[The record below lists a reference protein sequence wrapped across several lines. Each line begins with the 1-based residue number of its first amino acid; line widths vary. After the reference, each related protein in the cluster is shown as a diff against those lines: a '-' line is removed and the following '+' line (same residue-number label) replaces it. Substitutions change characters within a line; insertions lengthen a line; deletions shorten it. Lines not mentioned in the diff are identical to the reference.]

1 MEPVKILMSELNAIA
16 KGFIALLPNL
26 AVALVVLLLTWLVA
40 KLARRLIG
48 GVNSASPSRRSLLI
62 ATQKIIV
69 ALVWVG
75 GIMLTAVVLFPG
87 VTPGSLL
94 AGLGIGS
101 VAIGF
106 AFKDIFENFLAGMLI
121 LTRQPFQ
128 IDDYIEVNGIDGRVE
143 NITVRDTVIRQTDG
157 QPVVVPN
164 AILFKNPVTVRTDR
178 EKRRASVVCGVG
190 YGEDVAKA
198 RKVILEAV
206 ESLNS
211 VATDDHPVQVLASAF
226 GASSVDFEI
235 RWWTGSKPGEMRK
248 SMDEVIET
256 VKKALD
262 DAGIEI
268 PFPYRTL
275 TFSEALEVRN
285 P

>member
-1 MEPVKILMSELNAIA
+1 MGELTSIA
-16 KGFIALLPNL
+16 KASVALLPNL
-26 AVALVVLLLTWLVA
+26 AVAVLLLIATWLLT
-40 KLARRLIG
+40 KLARRIIA
-48 GVNSASPSRRSLLI
+48 GVSPSSASRRSLVI

-69 ALVWVG
+69 ALIWIS

-121 LTRQPFQ
+121 LTRQPFR
-128 IDDYIEVNGIDGRVE
+128 IDDYVEVNGIEGKVE
-143 NITVRDTVIRQTDG
+143 SITVRDTIVRQTDG

-164 AILFKNPVTVRTDR
+164 AILFKNPVTVRTDKDR
-178 EKRRASVVCGVG
+178 RRASVVCGVG
-190 YGEDVAKA
+190 YGEDVGKARDVIAKA
-198 RKVILEAV
+198 VKGV
-206 ESLNS
+206 ES
-211 VATDDHPVQVLASAF
+211 VDDADYPVQVLAASF

-235 RWWTGSKPGEMRK
+235 RWWTGSQPGEVKK
-248 SMDEVIET
+248 STDAVIEA

-275 TFSEALEVRN
+275 TFSEKLRIESN
-285 P
+285 

>member
-1 MEPVKILMSELNAIA
+1 MEPVKILIAELTSIA
-16 KGFIALLPNL
+16 KAAVAMLPNV
-26 AVALVVLLLTWLVA
+26 AVALLLLVVTWLLT
-40 KLARRLIG
+40 KLARKVIA
-48 GVNSASPSRRSLLI
+48 GVSPSSASQRSLVI

-69 ALVWVG
+69 ALIWIS
-75 GIMLTAVVLFPG
+75 GILLTAVVLFPG

-121 LTRQPFQ
+121 LTRQPFK
-128 IDDYIEVNGIDGRVE
+128 IDDYVEVNGIEGKVE
-143 NITVRDTVIRQTDG
+143 SITVRDTIVRQTDG

-164 AILFKNPVTVRTDR
+164 AILFKNPVTVRTDKDR
-178 EKRRASVVCGVG
+178 RRASVVCGVG
-190 YGEDVAKA
+190 YGEDVGKARAVIAKA
-198 RKVILEAV
+198 VTAV
-206 ESLNS
+206 ES
-211 VATDDHPVQVLASAF
+211 VDDAGYPVQVLAASF

-235 RWWTGSKPGEMRK
+235 RWWTESQPGAVKKSK
-248 SMDEVIET
+248 DAVIES

-275 TFSEALEVRN
+275 TFSEKLRLEKS
-285 P
+285 

>member
-26 AVALVVLLLTWLVA
+26 AVALVVLLLTWLIA
-40 KLARRLIG
+40 KLARKLID
-48 GVNSASPSRRSLLI
+48 GVNSESPSRRSLLI
-62 ATQKIIV
+62 ATQKIVV

-121 LTRQPFQ
+121 LTRQPFK
-128 IDDYIEVNGIDGRVE
+128 IDDYIEVNGINGRVE
-143 NITVRDTVIRQTDG
+143 SITVRDTVVRQTDG

-164 AILFKNPVTVRTDR
+164 AILFKNPVTVRTDQ

-198 RKVILEAV
+198 RKVIFAAV
-206 ESLNS
+206 ESVAS
-211 VATDDHPVQVLASAF
+211 VASDDYPVQVLASEF

-275 TFSEALEVRN
+275 TFGETLKINQS
-285 P
+285 